1 MQTRLH
7 GPHPDAQHL
16 RHLAAGQVQGVI
28 KVKQKLVVI
37 GKPLDLVAQV
47 DATREISLTRL
58 ALHRLRE
65 SEHRPPSLAAGHSA
79 LVGDDREK
87 PGPSSA
93 ELRPDAVAVAPA
105 LERQL

>member
-28 KVKQKLVVI
+28 KVEQKLVVI

-65 SEHRPPSLAAGHSA
+65 PQHGPPSLAAGHST
-79 LVGDDREK
+79 LVGDDRKK
-87 PGPSSA
+87 PGPSRAQVSRMRWRWRQPLSA
-93 ELRPDAVAVAPA
+93 IS
-105 LERQL
+105 